1 MTVRRSEEGAA
12 LLSVL
17 LLVAVMAVIAAA
29 SLEKLKF
36 ATRLAQNGASI
47 DQARSYGLAAEM
59 IAVNRIGDLLQQ
71 DASRT
76 TLVGGWAG
84 KPQPVPIDGGIA
96 TATVDDGGN
105 CFNLNSVVMP
115 DGQGGTTVR
124 PEGVAQ
130 FERLMVLL
138 GIASNEASTIARAT
152 ADWIDSDQAPIP
164 GGAED
169 GQYQGYRTA
178 NTPMID
184 KSELRA
190 VAGVRPALYSQM
202 QSYLC
207 ALPVTDLSAINI
219 NTVSADR
226 SELIAMLAPGLDRDR
241 AARAIGER
249 PQFGFESTQKFWDQ
263 PALAGAPSEAR
274 AQTRTATR
282 WFDLTVL
289 VELAGAEVEQHSLI
303 DAATRPGKLI
313 RRTYGSDS

>member
-1 MTVRRSEEGAA
+1 MTVRHSEQGAA

-17 LLVAVMAVIAAA
+17 LLVAVMAIIAAT

-47 DQARSYGLAAEM
+47 DQARSYGLAAEQ
-59 IAVNRIGDLLQQ
+59 IARGRIGDLLQQ

-84 KPQPVPIDGGIA
+84 TPMPVPIDGGVA

-105 CFNLNSVVMP
+105 CFNLNSLVVP

-124 PEGVAQ
+124 AEAVAQ

-138 GIASNEASTIARAT
+138 GIASNEATTISRAT
-152 ADWIDSDQAPIP
+152 ADWIDTDAAPIP

-169 GQYQGYRTA
+169 GQYRGYRTA
-178 NTPMID
+178 NVAMID

-190 VAGVRPALYSQM
+190 VAGVRPALYTQL

-207 ALPVTDLSAINI
+207 ALPVNDLSAINI
-219 NTVSADR
+219 NTLSPQRSA
-226 SELIAMLAPGLDRDR
+226 LVAMLAPGLDIDR
-241 AARAIGER
+241 VASALGER
-249 PQFGFESTQKFWDQ
+249 PQFGFDTVERFWNL
-263 PALAGAPSEAR
+263 PALAGAPPSAR
-274 AQTRTATR
+274 AQTRLNTR

-289 VELAGAEVEQHSLI
+289 VDLAGAEVEQHSLI
-303 DAATRPGKLI
+303 DATTRPGKLVS
-313 RRTYGSDS
+313 RTYGSDG